1 MTTLSNPP
9 DANAPTAPSLGADV
23 EMLNNQLTASSN
35 NHPPLTVVTAAAATA
50 AASVD
55 TGVAFAAAVAGTVDV
70 DVIATVNNATVFP
83 APPSE
88 FSIQVVA
95 AATAEQFQVGM
106 CYDSEDI
113 IVKEVRAFAAKYYF
127 KAGKIERCFMRCSR
141 AANSHSKKKAAGEI
155 VLQKKETSLV
165 TDCPWFVKW
174 STGKKTEI
182 TGVNTQ
188 HNHPLDVPSVVM
200 SQKKAGTSV
209 QSAIS
214 QVTEILAPL
223 IRSGKKIECNLLR
236 HTISPY
242 ISSGVILDDV
252 AIRSILRGV
261 CREMQAGNYKAPEP
275 IIGANELKAFT
286 SVDIS
291 SMNCGKVLDELLA
304 NVNTNGD
311 NSWIVTRLMQRLKAD
326 DPYFDFRLHTDE
338 NDHVNVVTWQ
348 VGACRGALQKYGD
361 IVFLDTRNNENMNC
375 LNMQYMSFVIID
387 GNKEMWPAS
396 ESFVFHESNELYG
409 VVVDFTLDMTPNFS
423 RDSVKLGFGDL
434 FISQDLAKTWF
445 PNITWLVD
453 TYHFCSPKKK
463 DNVLVKSFGPR
474 YWPVI
479 SEDMRAAVYAKTEK
493 ECLVSVIHTYSN
505 SFMCKT
511 TTSANHM

>member
-127 KAGKIERCFMRCSR
+127 KAGKRERCFMRCSR

-209 QSAIS
+209 QPAIS

-286 SVDIS
+286 SVDI
-291 SMNCGKVLDELLA
+291 
-304 NVNTNGD
+304 
-311 NSWIVTRLMQRLKAD
+311 
-326 DPYFDFRLHTDE
+326 
-338 NDHVNVVTWQ
+338 VV
-348 VGACRGALQKYGD
+348 KY
-361 IVFLDTRNNENMNC
+361 
-375 LNMQYMSFVIID
+375 
-387 GNKEMWPAS
+387 
-396 ESFVFHESNELYG
+396 
-409 VVVDFTLDMTPNFS
+409 
-423 RDSVKLGFGDL
+423 
-434 FISQDLAKTWF
+434 
-445 PNITWLVD
+445 
-453 TYHFCSPKKK
+453 
-463 DNVLVKSFGPR
+463 
-474 YWPVI
+474 
-479 SEDMRAAVYAKTEK
+479 
-493 ECLVSVIHTYSN
+493 
-505 SFMCKT
+505 
-511 TTSANHM
+511 